1 MSGISRIQSKRDGGW
16 QSTSSNAPQRRELWF
31 KDGDQAFLTS
41 VATGDEGDSMFD
53 EVYLYTFKDG
63 QRWTTLLAD
72 ADVDTSKVPDGYRP
86 SHKFAFWAYVY
97 EVIHA
102 EKRSDDWQEITGAG
116 GKKAFKEE
124 INDYRIISLS
134 FGRSD
139 YIWNQVLDLFNDW
152 GQKLDGG
159 VMRVK
164 RTGTGMYDTSYTVT
178 ATARNVEVPDEK
190 QTEKGDLPTV
200 KGYFKTTYGGEVSK
214 PEAVSVKEE
223 EESSGAELF

>member
-1 MSGISRIQSKRDGGW
+1 MSGISRIQAKRDGER
-16 QSTSSNAPQRRELWF
+16 SPSSNAPQRRELWF
-31 KDGDQAFLTS
+31 KDGDQAFISS
-41 VATGDEGDSMFD
+41 VATGEDGDTMFD
-53 EVYLYTFKDG
+53 EVWLYTFKDG

-72 ADVDTSKVPDGYRP
+72 NDVDTSRVPDGYRP

-124 INDYRIISLS
+124 VNDYRIVSLS

-139 YIWNQVLDLFNDW
+139 YIWNQVLDVFNDW
-152 GQKLDGG
+152 GQKLNGG

-178 ATARNVEVPDEK
+178 ATARAIEVPAEK
-190 QTEKGDLPTV
+190 EAEKGELPTV
-200 KGYFKTTYGGEVSK
+200 KGYFKTTYGGEVVK
-214 PEAVSVKEE
+214 PEAVSVKEDE
-223 EESSGAELF
+223 KIDSTELF